1 MDEIFIG
8 SIDQRDLLAG
18 LLTNGGCN
26 KLSKNLITELIT
38 HIQLSVLPY
47 F

>member
-26 KLSKNLITELIT
+26 KLSYW
-38 HIQLSVLPY
+38 HIN
-47 F
+47 

>member
-8 SIDQRDLLAG
+8 AIDQQTCLAG

-26 KLSKNLITELIT
+26 KLYYW
-38 HIQLSVLPY
+38 HIN
-47 F
+47 